1 MKHAFTIDLE
11 DWYHGIELPLSE
23 WTGKENRVE
32 VGLNKVL
39 SLLERHDTK
48 ATFFTLG
55 WIAEHYPFIVKRV
68 ADAGHE
74 IACHSYEHEKVYD
87 QSPDDFRADTLKAKR
102 LLEDVSG
109 KEVTGFR
116 APYFSITKRSIWG
129 LDILAELGFT
139 YDCSIS
145 PIVTWRYGIANSP
158 NHIYRFDKLDIIEFP
173 LTDFSFLT
181 RKWGTG
187 GAYFRI
193 FPYNALKKAVLAY
206 EKNEQPFMFYAHP
219 WEYDPEHPRVRMER
233 KAQFTHYHN
242 LNKMEKRTERLLQ
255 DFRFGTVAEILAEQT
270 AGTKSLAS
278 LSIKDLIS

>member
-11 DWYHGIELPLSE
+11 DWYQGIELPLSE
-23 WTGKENRVE
+23 WEGKERRIE
-32 VGLNKVL
+32 VGLNRVL
-39 SLLERHDTK
+39 ALLEQYETK

-55 WIAEHYPFIVKRV
+55 WIAEHHPFVVKRV

-74 IACHSYEHEKVYD
+74 IACHSYMHEKVYD
-87 QSPDDFRADTLKAKR
+87 QTPAAFKADIYKAKDI
-102 LLEDVSG
+102 LEQVSG
-109 KEVTGFR
+109 RPVKGFR
-116 APYFSITKRSIWG
+116 APYFSITKKSVWA
-129 LDILAELGFT
+129 LKILKELGFE

-158 NHIYRFDKLDIIEFP
+158 NHIYRLSDVDLIEFP
-173 LTDFSFLT
+173 LTDFSFMM

-193 FPYNALKKAVLAY
+193 FPYKALKRAVKRY

-219 WEYDPEHPRVRMER
+219 WEYDPDHPRVPMER

-242 LNKMEKRTERLLQ
+242 LNKMEKRTSDLLSDFQFEPVQDVLRNSLERAAFAALSVEDLL
-255 DFRFGTVAEILAEQT
+255 A
-270 AGTKSLAS
+270 
-278 LSIKDLIS
+278 